1 MVALRSRI
9 EVSGVEREQLVAELV
24 KIENRLEDG
33 YRKINEATDS
43 GREARRWETRWLELL
58 DEYERIYDLLVA

>member
-1 MVALRSRI
+1 MVALHSRATL
-9 EVSGVEREQLVAELV
+9 SGVEREQLVAELV
-24 KIENRLEDG
+24 RIENRLEDG

-43 GREARRWETRWLELL
+43 GREIRRWEDRWLELL